1 MSKHSFRMGYVQMQ
15 IIKHALQYYID
26 RPNGTEH
33 EKDQERSLL
42 ERLEKE
48 IAEVKA
54 KWGF

>member
-26 RPNGTEH
+26 RPNGTEQ